1 MKLSDLLDETKA
13 YNVQNNINGNYIATI
28 GKGENQLD
36 RLKNSL
42 QEEFSSETVE
52 ISNVDEV
59 AGNGITFDINL
70 DEGGFQSIQLLSA
83 FIY

>member
-1 MKLSDLLDETKA
+1 MKLSKLLDETKA